1 MEKRKK
7 WPVFGPAPVT
17 FLLVVIMLFA
27 DFFGGDII
35 PFDRWMQQFSSSQV
49 EEEKPP
55 QSPFARLVRGK
66 DRRKLETTGFACDV
80 AENSIV
86 CLADHPVRIDTNNNI
101 TVYYSSSHRV
111 QGETS
116 VKPYALQ
123 KDKYLLQYITPVRIL
138 HSDNQPPVC
147 QYNHEV
153 PAVIFSS
160 GISRNVF
167 HEFNDILIPLFITTK
182 HFQSRVLI
190 ILEDYDPS
198 FVAKYSKIF
207 SRMSSYE
214 VMNPAANRSV
224 HCFPGMI
231 LGLKYHDNLALN
243 PSDIPGGYSIDD
255 FRQFIGE
262 TYSLKFKHVSQIRK
276 PTLML
281 ISREKTRKILNEDE
295 MITMMKE
302 LGFRVIVATAEEAR
316 NVNKFANTVNSCSVL
331 VGAHGAGLTNELFLP
346 AGAVMVQVE
355 PLGLEWAAANYYGNP
370 APTMHLYYLRYK
382 IELEES
388 SLVELYGRH
397 HSVITDPESV
407 YAKGYREVKAVY
419 LDQQDVRVNIV
430 RFRKTMLQALELVK
444 NAPLTR

>member
-1 MEKRKK
+1 MEKSKR

-27 DFFGGDII
+27 DFFGEISFRLIDVTLNSIHG
-35 PFDRWMQQFSSSQV
+35 MQQFSSSQV

-86 CLADHPVRIDTNNNI
+86 CLADHPVRIDTKNNI
-101 TVYYSSSHRV
+101 TVYDSSSHRV

-138 HSDNQPPVC
+138 HSDNHPPVC

-182 HFQSRVLI
+182 HFQSRVLL

-207 SRMSSYE
+207 SRMSIYE

-243 PSDIPGGYSIDD
+243 PSDIPGGYSIRD
-255 FRQFIGE
+255 FRQFIG
-262 TYSLKFKHVSQIRK
+262 KH
-276 PTLML
+276 
-281 ISREKTRKILNEDE
+281 
-295 MITMMKE
+295 
-302 LGFRVIVATAEEAR
+302 TA
-316 NVNKFANTVNSCSVL
+316 
-331 VGAHGAGLTNELFLP
+331 
-346 AGAVMVQVE
+346 
-355 PLGLEWAAANYYGNP
+355 
-370 APTMHLYYLRYK
+370 
-382 IELEES
+382 
-388 SLVELYGRH
+388 
-397 HSVITDPESV
+397 
-407 YAKGYREVKAVY
+407 
-419 LDQQDVRVNIV
+419 
-430 RFRKTMLQALELVK
+430 
-444 NAPLTR
+444 

>member
-1 MEKRKK
+1 MEKNKR

-17 FLLVVIMLFA
+17 FVLIFVMIFA
-27 DFFGGDII
+27 DFFGGDIV
-35 PFDRWMQQFSSSQV
+35 PFDQWMQQFSSSQV
-49 EEEKPP
+49 EEETPP
-55 QSPFARLVRGK
+55 QSPLARLVRGK

-80 AENSIV
+80 AEHSIV
-86 CLADHPVRIDTNNNI
+86 CLADLPVRINTKNNI
-101 TVYYSSSHRV
+101 TVYDSSSHKV
-111 QGETS
+111 QEETS

-123 KDKYLLQYITPVRIL
+123 KDKYLLQYITPVRIV
-138 HSDNQPPVC
+138 HGDNQPPVC

-160 GISRNVF
+160 GISGNIF

-182 HFQSRVLI
+182 HFQSRVFI

-198 FVAKYSKIF
+198 FVAKYRKIF

-243 PSDIPGGYSIDD
+243 PSDIPGGYSIHD
-255 FRQFIGE
+255 FRLFLGE
-262 TYSLKFKHVSQIRK
+262 TYGLKFTHVSQIRR
-276 PTLML
+276 PTLMF

-331 VGAHGAGLTNELFLP
+331 VGAHGAGLTNELFLS

-355 PLGLEWAAANYYGNP
+355 PLGLEWAAAKYYGNP
-370 APTMHLYYLRYK
+370 APGMHVHYLRYL
-382 IELEES
+382 IEPEES
-388 SLVELYGRH
+388 SLTELYGRH

-407 YAKGYREVKAVY
+407 YAKGYREVRAVY

-430 RFRKTMLQALELVK
+430 RFRKTILQALKLVK
-444 NAPLTR
+444 NASLTR